1 MKKIL
6 GMFMLLAFLFSAT
19 SYAQCSK
26 VKQNSTDVTFQY
38 GTANTLG
45 AELTK
50 TTNNTIVGVGYSRY
64 VGNEAQSNVGA
75 NNYTYVDSYRT
86 RYQAFYL
93 LVGKKINKI
102 ILGLRGGICND
113 ANNNRYV
120 TTTPISVIHES
131 KSPTDYEFQYGG
143 YVGYKLNDK
152 LNINLGY
159 DTFNQG
165 TLGLTLN
172 I

>member
-26 VKQNSTDVTFQY
+26 VKENSIDVTFQY
-38 GTANTLG
+38 GTATTLG
-45 AELTK
+45 AELSK

-64 VGNEAQSNVGA
+64 IGATDFTNVGA
-75 NNYTYVDSYRT
+75 NNYTYIDSYKT
-86 RYQAFYL
+86 KHQAFYL
-93 LVGKKINKI
+93 LLGKRINKM
-102 ILGLRGGICND
+102 ILGLRGGIS
-113 ANNNRYV
+113 NNAINSRYL
-120 TTTPISVIHES
+120 TTAPISVVHES
-131 KSPTDYEFQYGG
+131 KSPTNYEFLYGG
-143 YVGYKLNDK
+143 YVGYRLNQS